1 MDGVS
6 HYLFSCLLMMHWR
19 LNFDVFFF
27 SCFYF
32 SGFSD

>member
-6 HYLFSCLLMMHWR
+6 QYLFSCLLMMHWR
-19 LNFDVFFF
+19 LNFDVFF